1 MPRVHRVSLA
11 LLLTLAILV
20 IAGPA
25 AAHVVSPPPSSAAV
39 LPATEAPAIIPVLS
53 ATPAPPAL
61 PWYLFAALAAAL
73 ALVTGALWRRPRG
86 ALVVA
91 LTLLLCVFAFEH
103 ALHSVHHG
111 FDPQQQ
117 EECTVAAAAAH
128 LAAVQVH
135 DLGVSSVVLSVIG
148 RTDAAPPASAPTRFL
163 SPDQGRAPPSAI
175 L

>member
-1 MPRVHRVSLA
+1 MALVTLAFLA
-11 LLLTLAILV
+11 L
-20 IAGPA
+20 AGPA
-25 AAHVVSPPPSSAAV
+25 TAHVVSPTV
-39 LPATEAPAIIPVLS
+39 LPAPEAPTIIPVLT
-53 ATPAPPAL
+53 AAPAPPAL
-61 PWYLFAALAAAL
+61 PWYLPAGL
-73 ALVTGALWRRPRG
+73 ALVAGALWRRPRG

-111 FDPQQQ
+111 FDPRQQ
-117 EECTVAAAAAH
+117 EECTVAVASAH

-135 DLGVSSVVLSVIG
+135 DHGLSSVVLPVIG

-163 SPDQGRAPPSAI
+163 SPDQGRAPPSAT

>member
-1 MPRVHRVSLA
+1 LA

-25 AAHVVSPPPSSAAV
+25 AAHIVSPAPSAVV
-39 LPATEAPAIIPVLS
+39 LPTAEAPAIIPVLI
-53 ATPAPPAL
+53 AAPAPPAL

-73 ALVTGALWRRPRG
+73 ALVAGTLWRRPRG

-111 FDPQQQ
+111 FDPGQ
-117 EECTVAAAAAH
+117 EECTVAAASAH
-128 LAAVQVH
+128 LAAVQVD
-135 DLGVSSVVLSVIG
+135 DLGLSSAVLPVIG
-148 RTDAAPPASAPTRFL
+148 PAEAAPPASTLARFL
-163 SPDQGRAPPSAI
+163 SPDQGRAPPPAI

>member
-11 LLLTLAILV
+11 LLLMLAILA

-25 AAHVVSPPPSSAAV
+25 AAHIVSPAV
-39 LPATEAPAIIPVLS
+39 LPTAEAPAIILVLS
-53 ATPAPPAL
+53 AAPAPPTL

-73 ALVTGALWRRPRG
+73 ALVAGALWRRPRG
-86 ALVVA
+86 ARAVA

-111 FDPQQQ
+111 FDPRQQ
-117 EECTVAAAAAH
+117 EECTVAAASAH
-128 LAAVQVH
+128 LAAVQVG
-135 DLGVSSVVLSVIG
+135 DLGLSSVVLPVIG
-148 RTDAAPPASAPTRFL
+148 PADAAPPASTPARFL

>member
-11 LLLTLAILV
+11 LLLTLAILA

-25 AAHVVSPPPSSAAV
+25 AAHIVSPAPSAVV
-39 LPATEAPAIIPVLS
+39 LPTAEAPAIIPVLT
-53 ATPAPPAL
+53 AAPAPPVL
-61 PWYLFAALAAAL
+61 PWYLPAAL
-73 ALVTGALWRRPRG
+73 ALVAGALWRRPRG

-111 FDPQQQ
+111 FDPKQQ
-117 EECTVAAAAAH
+117 EECTVAAASTH
-128 LAAVQVH
+128 VAAVQVD
-135 DLGVSSVVLSVIG
+135 DLGLSSVVLPVIG
-148 RTDAAPPASAPTRFL
+148 PAEAAPPASTLARFL